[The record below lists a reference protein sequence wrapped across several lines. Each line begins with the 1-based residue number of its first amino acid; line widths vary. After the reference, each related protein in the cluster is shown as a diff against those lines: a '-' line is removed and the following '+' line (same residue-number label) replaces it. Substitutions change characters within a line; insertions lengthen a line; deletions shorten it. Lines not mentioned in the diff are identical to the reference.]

1 MSLEKLEGL
10 NREISLLVP
19 NLKKKTEIRQV
30 AYTTSAR

>member
-19 NLKKKTEIRQV
+19 NLKKKTEI
-30 AYTTSAR
+30 